1 MHLKMTMHWL
11 CYCKNL
17 ICQYKNHGKQIHWQ
31 LRMQRNIYIWKS
43 FIAVIKMACVY
54 LSFSNGLE
62 ISQMSS
68 NMTRSQ
74 KYFVFF
80 EFSKIMQDL
89 KQLGFGC
96 LYLFFY
102 SDMTIIFQNWN
113 LETCPI
119 IANKICHS
127 FYFQQMPT
135 NEW

>member
-1 MHLKMTMHWL
+1 
-11 CYCKNL
+11 
-17 ICQYKNHGKQIHWQ
+17 
-31 LRMQRNIYIWKS
+31 
-43 FIAVIKMACVY
+43 MACVY

-89 KQLGFGC
+89 KQLGFG
-96 LYLFFY
+96 FFIL
-102 SDMTIIFQNWN
+102 SVDINVAIIFQI
-113 LETCPI
+113 LSLQTCPI

-127 FYFQQMPT
+127 FYFQ
-135 NEW
+135 

>member
-1 MHLKMTMHWL
+1 
-11 CYCKNL
+11 
-17 ICQYKNHGKQIHWQ
+17 
-31 LRMQRNIYIWKS
+31 
-43 FIAVIKMACVY
+43 MACVY

-74 KYFVFF
+74 KYFVVF

-102 SDMTIIFQNWN
+102 SDSDINNDYILKSRFRN
-113 LETCPI
+113 
-119 IANKICHS
+119 
-127 FYFQQMPT
+127 MP
-135 NEW
+135 NYC